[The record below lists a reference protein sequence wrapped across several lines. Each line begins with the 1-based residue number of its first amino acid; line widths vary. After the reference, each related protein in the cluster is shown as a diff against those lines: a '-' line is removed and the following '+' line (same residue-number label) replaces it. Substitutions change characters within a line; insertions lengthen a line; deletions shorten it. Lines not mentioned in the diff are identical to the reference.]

1 MADRT
6 ELAKQFMALSAD
18 RKFDEVGAMLSDDVV
33 ASNPMTGAVSGKD
46 AVMTG
51 MRSQPEMP
59 GMTINWSDPT
69 IDGDNASSI
78 GTGLPFGP
86 IKMTLT
92 FNSDDKVCKID
103 IGMGG

>member
-6 ELAKQFMALSAD
+6 ALAKEFMALSTD
-18 RKFDEVGAMLSDDVV
+18 RKFDDVSKMLADDVV
-33 ASNPMTGAVSGKD
+33 ASNPMTGAVSGKA
-46 AVMTG
+46 AVEAG

-59 GMTINWSDPT
+59 GMEITWSDPQAE
-69 IDGDNASSI
+69 GDNVSSV

-92 FNSDDKVCKID
+92 FNADDKINKID

>member
-6 ELAKQFMALSAD
+6 DLAKKFMALSAD
-18 RKFDEVGAMLSDDVV
+18 RKFDEISPMLADDVS
-33 ASNPMTGAVSGKD
+33 ATNPMAGTVSGKA
-46 AVMTG
+46 AVEAG

-59 GMTINWSDPT
+59 GMTITWSDPAVE
-69 IDGDNASSI
+69 GDNATSI

-92 FNSDDKVCKID
+92 FNADDKISKID
-103 IGMGG
+103 IAMGG